1 MSNQEAA
8 RRSPEHPFR
17 RAIEDGDAAAV
28 ERLLASDV
36 VLHSPVLHAPF
47 VGREVVAGLF
57 SLLLSTFANPRY
69 TDEFPAASK
78 RALVFR
84 AEIGDLEVEG
94 VQLLRLNQDGLIGDV
109 TILLRPMSA
118 SMAVAEAI
126 GPRVE
131 KLPDGTH
138 GLKPAGA
145 GR

>member
-1 MSNQEAA
+1 MSDQEAA
-8 RRSPEHPFR
+8 RRSPEHPLR

-94 VQLLRLNQDGLIGDV
+94 VSFCVSTKTGL
-109 TILLRPMSA
+109 SA
-118 SMAVAEAI
+118 TSPSCCA
-126 GPRVE
+126 R
-131 KLPDGTH
+131 
-138 GLKPAGA
+138 
-145 GR
+145 